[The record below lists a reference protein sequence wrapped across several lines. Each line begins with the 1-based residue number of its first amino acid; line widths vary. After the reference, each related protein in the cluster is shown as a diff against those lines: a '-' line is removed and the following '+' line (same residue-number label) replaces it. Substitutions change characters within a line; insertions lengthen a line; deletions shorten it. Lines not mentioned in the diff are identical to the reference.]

1 MGKVGWIDSHAH
13 LAYSE
18 YDQDLPLIIDRA
30 KERNVSRIMI
40 VALNVEETIKAFE
53 LNDAYGMFDVA
64 FGYHPSD
71 LDKIPENGFEK
82 LQSLLEEGKLTA
94 IGEIGLDYYWHK
106 DNKEEQKTVFIRQ
119 IELANRYEVPII
131 VHMRDAAQDTL
142 EILQKH
148 RPVKGGIM
156 HCYSGSV
163 EMAFEYIKCGMY
175 ISLGGPVT
183 FKNAHIPKE
192 VAKAVPIER
201 LLTETDCPYLTPHP
215 FRGKRNE
222 PAMVEL
228 VGLEIARLRGIDP
241 NQLMESLSENYFR
254 LFEKFLRKNPF
265 L

>member
-18 YDQDLPLIIDRA
+18 YDQDLPMIIARA
-30 KERNVSRIMI
+30 KERNISRIMI
-40 VALNVEETIKAFE
+40 VTLTEEETKKAIRYNE
-53 LNDAYGMFDVA
+53 EYGMFDVA
-64 FGYHPSD
+64 FGFHPTD
-71 LDKIPENGFEK
+71 LDKIPEGGFEM
-82 LQSLLEEGKLTA
+82 LERFLMEGKLKA
-94 IGEIGLDYYWHK
+94 IGEIGLDYYWHQ
-106 DNKEEQKTVFIRQ
+106 DNKDEQKAVFIRQ
-119 IELANRYEVPII
+119 IELANQYQVPII
-131 VHMRDAAQDTL
+131 VHMRDASQDTL
-142 EILQKH
+142 DILKKH

-183 FKNAHIPKE
+183 FKNAHTPKE
-192 VAKAVPIER
+192 VAKSVGIDR

-228 VGLEIARLRGIDP
+228 VALEIARLREIKTDY
-241 NQLMESLSENYFR
+241 LMERVSENYAR
-254 LFEKFLRKNPF
+254 LFEISF
-265 L
+265 

>member
-18 YDQDLPLIIDRA
+18 YDQDLPLIIARA

-40 VALNVEETIKAFE
+40 VTLSEDETRKAFR
-53 LNDAYGMFDVA
+53 LNEEYDMFDVA

-71 LDKIPENGFEK
+71 LDKIPQGGFET
-82 LQSLLEEGKLTA
+82 LENLLKEGKLKA

-106 DNKEEQKTVFIRQ
+106 DNKEEQKAVFIRQ
-119 IELANRYEVPII
+119 IELANRYQVPII
-131 VHMRDAAQDTL
+131 VHMRDASQDTL
-142 EILQKH
+142 EILKKH

-163 EMAFEYIKCGMY
+163 EMAYEYIKCGMY

-183 FKNAHIPKE
+183 FKNAHIPKD
-192 VAKAVPIER
+192 VAKAVAIEW
-201 LLTETDCPYLTPHP
+201 LLIETDCPYLTPHP

-228 VGLEIARLRGIDP
+228 VGLEIARLRGIEPDFF
-241 NQLMESLSENYFR
+241 MENVGKNYSR
-254 LFEKFLRKNPF
+254 LFEISL
-265 L
+265 

>member
-18 YDQDLPLIIDRA
+18 YDQDLSLIIERA
-30 KERNVSRIMI
+30 KERNVSRVMI
-40 VALNVEETIKAFE
+40 VALSDEETKKASV

-71 LDKIPENGFEK
+71 LDKIPADGFET
-82 LQSLLEEGKLTA
+82 LENFLKEGKLKA

-106 DNKEEQKTVFIRQ
+106 DNKEEQKAAFIRQ
-119 IELANRYEVPII
+119 IELANRYQLPII
-131 VHMRDAAQDTL
+131 VHMRDASQDTL
-142 EILQKH
+142 EILKKH

-163 EMAFEYIKCGMY
+163 EMAFEFIKCGMY

-183 FKNAHIPKE
+183 FKNAHIPKD
-192 VAKAVPIER
+192 VAKAVSIEW
-201 LLTETDCPYLTPHP
+201 LLIETDCPYLTPHP

-228 VGLEIARLRGIDP
+228 VGLEIARLRGINPD
-241 NQLMESLSENYFR
+241 QLMESLSENYSR
-254 LFEKFLRKNPF
+254 LFDTQL
-265 L
+265 

>member
-13 LAYSE
+13 IAYQE
-18 YDQDLPLIIDRA
+18 YDQDFPMIIANA

-40 VALNVEETIKAFE
+40 VTLTDEETRKALK
-53 LNDAYGMFDVA
+53 LNEQYGMFDVA
-64 FGYHPSD
+64 FGFHPSD
-71 LDKIPENGFEK
+71 LDKIPDRGFEV
-82 LQSLLEEGKLTA
+82 LEDFLKKKQLKA

-106 DNKEEQKTVFIRQ
+106 DNKDEQKAVFIRQ
-119 IELANRYEVPII
+119 IELANKYEVPII

-142 EILQKH
+142 EILANH
-148 RPVKGGIM
+148 RPIKGGIM

-183 FKNAHIPKE
+183 FKNAHTPKE
-192 VAKAVPIER
+192 VAKAVGIEW

-228 VGLEIARLRGIDP
+228 IGLQIAQLREIEPDDF
-241 NQLMESLSENYFR
+241 MKKVSENYNR
-254 LFEKFLRKNPF
+254 LIDQSCESYVK
-265 L
+265 

>member
-1 MGKVGWIDSHAH
+1 MGKVGWVDSHAH

-18 YDQDLPLIIDRA
+18 YDQDLPLIIERA

-40 VALNVEETIKAFE
+40 VALSEEETKKAFR
-53 LNDAYGMFDVA
+53 LNDEFGMFDVA

-71 LDKIPENGFEK
+71 LDKIPQGGFET
-82 LQSLLEEGKLTA
+82 LENMLREGKLRA

-106 DNKEEQKTVFIRQ
+106 DNKEDQKEVFIRQ
-119 IELANRYEVPII
+119 IALANRYQVPII
-131 VHMRDAAQDTL
+131 VHMRDASQDTL
-142 EILQKH
+142 EILKKH

-163 EMAFEYIKCGMY
+163 EMAYEYIKCGMY

-183 FKNAHIPKE
+183 FKNAHIPKD
-192 VAKAVPIER
+192 VAKAVDIER
-201 LLTETDCPYLTPHP
+201 LLIETDCPYLTPHP

-228 VGLEIARLRGIDP
+228 VGLEIARLREIESD
-241 NQLMESLSENYFR
+241 LFMERVYENYSR
-254 LFEKFLRKNPF
+254 LFEISL
-265 L
+265 

>member
-1 MGKVGWIDSHAH
+1 MAKVGWIDSHAH
-13 LAYSE
+13 LAYQE
-18 YDQDLPLIIDRA
+18 YDQDLPQLIDNA

-40 VALNVEETIKAFE
+40 VTLTDDETRKALALDEK
-53 LNDAYGMFDVA
+53 YGMFDVA
-64 FGYHPSD
+64 FGFHPSD
-71 LDKIPENGFEK
+71 LDKIPDGGFDTLEK
-82 LQSLLEEGKLTA
+82 FLQDGKLKA

-106 DNKEEQKTVFIRQ
+106 DNKEEQKSVFIRQ
-119 IELANRYEVPII
+119 IELANQYKVPII

-142 EILQKH
+142 DILKKH
-148 RPVKGGIM
+148 RPLKGGIM

-183 FKNAHIPKE
+183 FKNAHVPKD
-192 VAKAVPIER
+192 VAKAIGVER

-228 VGLEIARLRGIDP
+228 IGLEIARLRGIEPDFF
-241 NQLMESLSENYFR
+241 MERVGENYYR
-254 LFEKFLRKNPF
+254 LFEIDL
-265 L
+265 